1 MASVYREF
9 DVEAPVEKVWSAISD
24 VGAPNK
30 LITYL
35 GETTLEGDRRSCSL
49 GDMGRLEELIVSVD
63 DENRRLVYSVR
74 ESPFNLIHHSASMQA
89 LPNGDGM
96 TRFVWVTDVK
106 PDNAIP
112 GDLFD
117 AAVAS
122 IQEALRS

>member
-1 MASVYREF
+1 VTAQCEAGLYIIAPTF
-9 DVEAPVEKVWSAISD
+9 DPSLQELRMPQPLD
-24 VGAPNK
+24 RTQGA
-30 LITYL
+30 
-35 GETTLEGDRRSCSL
+35 E
-49 GDMGRLEELIVSVD
+49 GRLRGRLV
-63 DENRRLVYSVR
+63 RRLVYSVR

-89 LPNGDGM
+89 LPNGDGV
-96 TRFVWVTDVK
+96 TRCVWVTDVK